1 MKKYSGLLIIMLL
14 ILTFTGCGD
23 RSADEQPQSPEPEQ
37 EESTA
42 PILTVGET
50 VTIDGACEFHVD
62 QVTIT
67 EDPDFYFDA
76 EEGRSYVD
84 FCITYQH
91 LAGHNIKANQV
102 IDGKLIYSGQ
112 YEYSGVA
119 VACEEDGSSWSYA
132 HTVQMGL
139 SDTRQ
144 VHYFFS
150 VPKEVQDS
158 GRMVEL
164 HMNIRD
170 NEYRVIVREG
180 EKGTVPGSPDSIEKT
195 SGAVADGELVTTG
208 AGEFYIEHAEFTKK
222 VMPPSPNTGYNY
234 YEAEDGKIYL
244 DICIAYKNLSNKQI
258 VANKAVSASLKQAE
272 AQTTVTE
279 QLERS
284 MFDYSNTV
292 SVLPL
297 CTEYIH
303 WIFQVPEEMASGKE
317 ELTVSLKIDGKRY
330 TYSVK

>member
-1 MKKYSGLLIIMLL
+1 MKKYSGLLIIILL
-14 ILTFTGCGD
+14 ILTFTGCAD
-23 RSADEQPQSPEPEQ
+23 RPADEASQPPQQ

-42 PILTVGET
+42 PILAVGET

-62 QVTIT
+62 QVTIS
-67 EDPDFYFDA
+67 ENPDFYFEA
-76 EEGRSYVD
+76 EDGRAYVD

-91 LAGHNIKANQV
+91 LAGHTIKANQ
-102 IDGKLIYSGQ
+102 IMDGKLIYSGQ

-132 HTVQMGL
+132 HTVQMGF

-144 VHYFFS
+144 VHYFFA

-158 GRMVEL
+158 SRMVEL
-164 HMNIRD
+164 HMNIREND
-170 NEYRVIVREG
+170 YRVIVREG
-180 EKGTVPGSPDSIEKT
+180 EKGAVPGSQDSIEKA

-208 AGEFYIEHAEFTKK
+208 DGEFYIEHAEFSKK

-303 WIFQVPEEMASGKE
+303 WIFQVPEEMAAGKE